1 MSIESA
7 KAFYER
13 MLTDEAFRTQHQNAE
28 SDNERR
34 EVVLA
39 AGYDFTPEEWETALA
54 QISASSDSEISD
66 AELSAVSG
74 GTERPPTDGFICGT
88 PPSPGW
94 PPKEPI
100 VFPMY
105 GLPTI

>member
-1 MSIESA
+1 MTIESA

-28 SDNERR
+28 SDDERR

-54 QISASSDSEISD
+54 QISVSSDSELSD

-74 GTERPPTDGFICGT
+74 GTERPLVDGFCGT
-88 PPSPGW
+88 PSPGW
-94 PPKEPI
+94 SPKDPL

-105 GLPTI
+105 GLPII